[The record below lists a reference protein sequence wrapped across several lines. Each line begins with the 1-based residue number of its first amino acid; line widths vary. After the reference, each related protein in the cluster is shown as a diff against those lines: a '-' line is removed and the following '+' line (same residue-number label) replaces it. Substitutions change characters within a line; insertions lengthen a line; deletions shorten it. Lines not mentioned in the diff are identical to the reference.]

1 MARTHARI
9 HVRMR
14 ARTRAMLGWW
24 ILVNWEFLRNS
35 QGHGSTALLEDSW
48 LGCVLGR
55 WDLCFF
61 VVPRSACSGRLPLRA
76 AWGQR
81 LGQVDSL
88 LRVGLAKAPRRPPW
102 SERGLLEFLAL
113 EVLELF
119 ELV

>member
-1 MARTHARI
+1 
-9 HVRMR
+9 
-14 ARTRAMLGWW
+14 MLGWW

-35 QGHGSTALLEDSW
+35 QGHGSMALLEDSW

-61 VVPRSACSGRLPLRA
+61 VVPRSAFSGRLLAELGRA

-81 LGQVDSL
+81 LGQVDSH
-88 LRVGLAKAPRRPPW
+88 LRGGVGLAKAPRRPPW
-102 SERGLLEFLAL
+102 PERGLLEFLAL
-113 EVLELF
+113 EVLEL